1 MKNAYV
7 YAIIVDGVT
16 RYIGKGSNRRTRE
29 HFKIIRSIARRRAAG
44 EVVQAPS
51 TFYEKL
57 CAAYLAGCE
66 IESNV
71 LADGLTH
78 EEAFRAEI
86 AERDRYPA
94 EQLWNAGRC
103 WDKPEYR
110 NRQRARW
117 TDIRAREFHREQ
129 VKKAAQDP
137 SFVERQ
143 RINMR
148 AAWADPERRRKL
160 HDGMLQHRQA
170 IFADTLTGRV
180 LAFVLSNPGFT
191 FSSIKKAFAPHR
203 ADASLKKLIKRDL
216 IYKADGK
223 YGAYFPTN
231 ILELERKAS

>member
-7 YAIIVDGVT
+7 YAIVVDGVT
-16 RYIGKGSNRRTRE
+16 RYIGKGSNRRMRE
-29 HFKIIRSIARRRAAG
+29 HFKIIRSMARRRAAG
-44 EVVQAPS
+44 ETVQAPS
-51 TFYEKL
+51 AFYEKL

-66 IESNV
+66 IDSTIV
-71 LADGLTH
+71 VDGLTH
-78 EEAFRAEI
+78 EEAFRAEV

-94 EQLWNAGRC
+94 GQLWNEGRC

-117 TDIRAREFHREQ
+117 NDSRLREFHREQ
-129 VKKAAQDP
+129 VKRAAQQP

-143 RINMR
+143 RSKMH
-148 AAWADPERRRKL
+148 AAWSDPEKRRKL
-160 HDGMLQHRQA
+160 RDGMRQHREA
-170 IFADTLTGRV
+170 VFEGTLTGRV
-180 LAFVLSNPGFT
+180 LAYVRAHPGQS
-191 FSSIKKAFAPHR
+191 FSSIKNAFAPHR
-203 ADASLKKLIKRDL
+203 ADASLRKLIKRSL